1 MTGSANVNVSRDKMH
16 STWQS
21 VAEQTGIFAG
31 KGGFDVTVG
40 EHTQLNGAVISSTA
54 SADKN
59 RLDTGTLG
67 FGDIENHAEYEV
79 EHQSAGISTGG
90 SVGGQFAGNMA
101 NGMLAGLNDSGS
113 ADSTTKAAVS
123 EGTIVIRDTSKQK
136 QDVAGLSRDVAN
148 ANPGLDVIF
157 DKEKEQNRLK
167 AAQLIGEIGAQAGDI
182 ARTQGQ
188 IAGLKAKDDPAALQ
202 AAREQLAASGKPYT
216 EADISQQ
223 AYDNAMK
230 PFGTGSSLQ
239 QGISAVTAAVQGLSG
254 GNVAQAISGAS
265 APYLAE
271 KIHELTTDANGKVNV
286 QANLMAHAV
295 LGAVTSYAAGNAAL
309 AGASGAV
316 MGEYIAQQMY
326 PGVKREDLSE
336 EQRQTI
342 SALGTLAAGLA
353 GGVVGDSTADAVAG
367 AQAGKT
373 SLENNALSDIAQA
386 QSEGKTPEQKAGE
399 YVEAENERYKKANC
413 GGMSAEA
420 CSVKMYEERRE
431 ALKDMASLGADFVP
445 VVGDIKS
452 FAEAQSALDYLVAAI
467 GIIPGAGDAAGK
479 VIRAAETALKKGD
492 VAEASKLINKASDEV
507 SATLPMGSKRN
518 PMNQPSNPSYQ
529 PVRNQPSTISNREYS
544 GHALDRM
551 QDRGITP
558 SVVENTIKN
567 GKSTPSRG
575 GTIVHYDPESKVS
588 VVTNESGR
596 VVTVKYGDK

>member
-1 MTGSANVNVSRDKMH
+1 
-16 STWQS
+16 
-21 VAEQTGIFAG
+21 
-31 KGGFDVTVG
+31 
-40 EHTQLNGAVISSTA
+40 
-54 SADKN
+54 
-59 RLDTGTLG
+59 
-67 FGDIENHAEYEV
+67 
-79 EHQSAGISTGG
+79 
-90 SVGGQFAGNMA
+90 
-101 NGMLAGLNDSGS
+101 
-113 ADSTTKAAVS
+113 
-123 EGTIVIRDTSKQK
+123 
-136 QDVAGLSRDVAN
+136 
-148 ANPGLDVIF
+148 
-157 DKEKEQNRLK
+157 
-167 AAQLIGEIGAQAGDI
+167 
-182 ARTQGQ
+182 
-188 IAGLKAKDDPAALQ
+188 
-202 AAREQLAASGKPYT
+202 
-216 EADISQQ
+216 
-223 AYDNAMK
+223 
-230 PFGTGSSLQ
+230 
-239 QGISAVTAAVQGLSG
+239 
-254 GNVAQAISGAS
+254 
-265 APYLAE
+265 
-271 KIHELTTDANGKVNV
+271 
-286 QANLMAHAV
+286 MAHAV
-295 LGAVTSYAAGNAAL
+295 LGAVTSYASGNAAL

-316 MGEYIAQQMY
+316 MGEYIAQQLY
-326 PGVKREDLSE
+326 PGVKRNDLSE